1 MPMTTLKYFILIIFS
16 VTLFGCATMADGPR
30 QVLSV
35 DSVPQGATVYVAK
48 KDKQG
53 NIVRKVKVGVTPL
66 EAEVARKDGVVIL
79 ELEGYVTEEAPLVRG
94 TNGTVVLDFLALSL
108 LSTSVDLSTGA
119 WYEYDPGKY
128 LVEMKPAE

>member
-1 MPMTTLKYFILIIFS
+1 MSQLKHLFQII
-16 VTLFGCATMADGPR
+16 VVLTLFGCATMADGPR
-30 QVLSV
+30 QVLSI

-79 ELEGYVTEEAPLVRG
+79 ELEGYATEEAPLARG